1 MKLIKFIKGT
11 LKKTCWKGK
20 KVLPLSVIPDRLCER
35 TFVIT
40 KTKKKKFLQALE
52 RMAKIKT
59 SDNITNNRNDNDNNN
74 NNQLKIYA
82 RTPGV
87 P

>member
-1 MKLIKFIKGT
+1 
-11 LKKTCWKGK
+11 
-20 KVLPLSVIPDRLCER
+20 
-35 TFVIT
+35 
-40 KTKKKKFLQALE
+40 
-52 RMAKIKT
+52 MAKIKT
-59 SDNITNNRNDNDNNN
+59 SDNITNNRNDRNDRNDNNN